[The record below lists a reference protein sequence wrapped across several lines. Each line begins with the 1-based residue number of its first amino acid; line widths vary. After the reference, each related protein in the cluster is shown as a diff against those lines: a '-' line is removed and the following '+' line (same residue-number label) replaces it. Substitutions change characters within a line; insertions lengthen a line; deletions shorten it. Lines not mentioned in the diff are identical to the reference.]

1 MKKLLSLLL
10 ALAVAFAIPAGSG
23 LYVAD
28 AATDGIAIS
37 TADDLKAMEKN
48 PSGSYYLANDIEV
61 PANLILFTDYDH
73 PFTGT
78 LDGRGHKL
86 KGYTYSTNEEWVDDV
101 ALFVYTK
108 KATIKNLSMTDVDI
122 RVNNSTSAAGLI
134 SSMRGGTV
142 SNVSVSGKI
151 TGKYLRRAG
160 GIVGDS
166 YGGGT
171 LTGCNNS
178 ADITVTGAAEE
189 SYVAGVA
196 GFLGSGASV
205 KNCSNSGRISI
216 SGNIREGGFYAA
228 GIVTYA
234 DKATSCSNSGTVTV
248 SATGSGQQIEACTA
262 AGVAGEVKN
271 GVSCSNTGKVNMNAA
286 IQAVDQHK
294 VGGAFASVTKLA
306 SKCYNKGAVSYS
318 GKSSRGICVG
328 GVSGTARKISQSYNK
343 GSVTVKIP
351 SAKSAEQNEVGG
363 VCGLVTDMRNCYNTG
378 SVTATGA
385 VYAGGISGYA
395 NPWDDKV
402 VCNYS
407 TGKIKASTKGSYKG
421 QIIGGYNGTE
431 VVQKRNIY
439 NNYYTGSGGGYAPAY
454 STQHKYAAK
463 ASKVSSITA
472 GNCPK
477 LSSKYW
483 TYSGK
488 YKRLILKNNKEK

>member
-10 ALAVAFAIPAGSG
+10 ALTVAFAIPAGPG

-28 AATDGIAIS
+28 AATGGTAIS
-37 TADDLKAMEKN
+37 TADELKAMEKN

-61 PANLILFTDYDH
+61 PANMSLFTDQDC

-78 LDGRGHKL
+78 LDGKGHKI
-86 KGYTYSTNEEWVDDV
+86 KGYTYISNEEWFDEV
-101 ALFVYTK
+101 ALFACTE
-108 KATIKNLSMTDVDI
+108 KATFKNLSMTDVN
-122 RVNNSTSAAGLI
+122 VSLNQAGNVAALVAT
-134 SSMRGGTV
+134 MDGGTF
-142 SNVSVSGKI
+142 SNISVSGKI

-171 LTGCNNS
+171 LTGCKNS
-178 ADITVTGAAEE
+178 VDITVTGADEE

-205 KNCSNSGRISI
+205 KNCSNSGKISI

-228 GIVTYA
+228 GVVTYA
-234 DKATSCSNSGTVTV
+234 DKATSCRNSGAVTV
-248 SATGSGQQIEACTA
+248 SATGSGQQIEACSA

-271 GVSCSNTGKVNMNAA
+271 GTSCSNTGKVSMNAT

-294 VGGAFASVTKLA
+294 VGGVFASVTKQA
-306 SKCYNKGAVSYS
+306 SKCCNKGAVSYS
-318 GKSSRGICVG
+318 GKSSRGVCVG
-328 GVSGTARKISQSYNK
+328 GVSGIARKINQSYNK
-343 GSVTVKIP
+343 GSVTVKMP
-351 SAKSAEQNEVGG
+351 SAKSAEQNKVGG
-363 VCGLVTDMRNCYNTG
+363 VCGTVTDMRNCYNTG

-407 TGKIKASTKGSYKG
+407 TGRIKASTKGSYKG

-454 STQHKYAAK
+454 STQHKWAAK
-463 ASKVSSITA
+463 ATKVSSITA
-472 GNCPK
+472 RNCPK

-488 YKRLILKNNKEK
+488 YKRMILKNNKEK

>member
-10 ALAVAFAIPAGSG
+10 ALAVAFAIPAGPG

-37 TADDLKAMEKN
+37 TADDLKAMERN

-61 PANLILFTDYDH
+61 PANMSLFIDEDR
-73 PFTGT
+73 PFTGA
-78 LDGRGHKL
+78 LDGKGHKI
-86 KGYTYSTNEEWVDDV
+86 KGYTYISNEEWFDGV
-101 ALFVYTK
+101 ALFAYTE
-108 KATIKNLSMTDVDI
+108 KATFKNLSMTDVN
-122 RVNNSTSAAGLI
+122 VSLNQAGSVAALVAT
-134 SSMRGGTV
+134 MDGGTF
-142 SNVSVSGKI
+142 SNISVSGKI

-171 LTGCNNS
+171 LTGCKNS
-178 ADITVTGAAEE
+178 ADISVTSAAEV
-189 SYVAGVA
+189 SCAAGVA

-216 SGNIREGGFYAA
+216 SGDIREGGFYAA
-228 GIVTYA
+228 GVVTYA

-271 GVSCSNTGKVNMNAA
+271 GVSCSNTGKVSMNAA

-306 SKCYNKGAVSYS
+306 SKCCNKGAVSYS

-488 YKRLILKNNKEK
+488 YKRMILKNNKEK

>member
-10 ALAVAFAIPAGSG
+10 ALAVAFAIPAGPG

-37 TADDLKAMEKN
+37 TADDLKAMERN

-61 PANLILFTDYDH
+61 PANMSLFIDEDR
-73 PFTGT
+73 PFTGA
-78 LDGRGHKL
+78 LDGKGHKI
-86 KGYTYSTNEEWVDDV
+86 KGYTYISNEEWFDGV
-101 ALFVYTK
+101 ALFAYTE
-108 KATIKNLSMTDVDI
+108 KATFKNLSMTDVN
-122 RVNNSTSAAGLI
+122 VSLNQAGSVAALVAT
-134 SSMRGGTV
+134 MDGGTF
-142 SNVSVSGKI
+142 SNISVSGKI

-171 LTGCNNS
+171 LTGCKNS
-178 ADITVTGAAEE
+178 ADISVTGAAEE
-189 SYVAGVA
+189 SYAAGVA

-248 SATGSGQQIEACTA
+248 SATGSGQQIEACAA
-262 AGVAGEVKN
+262 AGVACEVKN

-306 SKCYNKGAVSYS
+306 SKCCNKGAVSYS
-318 GKSSRGICVG
+318 GKSSRGVCVG
-328 GVSGTARKISQSYNK
+328 GVCGTARKISQSYNK

-488 YKRLILKNNKEK
+488 YKRMILKNNKEK